1 MGLLISNDS
10 ADTEMQN
17 VDWRTLPTSDTVR
30 LLCVGKKLL
39 EMMSSTIENLKII
52 NLRIT
57 LSNWTLCDASD
68 LQQ

>member
-17 VDWRTLPTSDTVR
+17 VDWRKLPTSDTVR